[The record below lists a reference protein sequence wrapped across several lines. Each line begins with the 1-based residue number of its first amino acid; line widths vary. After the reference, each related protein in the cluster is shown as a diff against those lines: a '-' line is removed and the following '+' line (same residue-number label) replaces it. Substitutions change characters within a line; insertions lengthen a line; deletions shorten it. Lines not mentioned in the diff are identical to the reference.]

1 MRFFLNLKVGL
12 KLALSALLTFI
23 LLAVLVVRTNS
34 SLTDVLAQDQVL
46 RQAAEANSAL
56 SDAETEGV
64 RAALYNSMAE
74 GAQTLEAVEAA
85 QQGVQQRLARLRERI
100 QSGAEQAQPAER
112 ERALALLPEIDTYA
126 AALNEVTQQR
136 IALLNRRDRVL
147 FPAMNE
153 YDQRFEAV
161 AASMEFEL
169 TEPGRVDEMR
179 QRLMA
184 YHGAVN
190 DLRAAVQRFIGT
202 EDQEQARRLRRAVA
216 QQRVH
221 FRGVSSGPLSP
232 SLRTEVERMG
242 TASATIATAS
252 EEMVTGMAAIAE
264 LRQGRAD
271 PARARLEEGLS
282 AVSQAMEADANER
295 HRAVEAALSQVKQDT
310 LIAGGAIAL
319 VLILAGFATSGAI
332 SAPLRRL
339 STVLSRIAEG
349 NAAVTV
355 PDRNRRDEIGAIAG
369 AVEALRAT
377 VGEAFAQRQMLEQM
391 PAGVMMSDPA
401 KDFRI
406 TYLNARMREILSDHV
421 ADALPCAPEE
431 VPNRNLDIFHA
442 DPAAQRALLSDA
454 ANLPHRERMK
464 MGSEVID
471 LSVSAIR
478 DSQGGYVGPMLVWT
492 LVTEQARLADTFEGQ
507 VSGTVEHVVAQ
518 AQEMREAARRLTASA
533 KQSGQ
538 EAGMVAEAAGR
549 ANADVQAVAAAAE
562 EMAASIVE
570 ITRRVSEAA
579 QVTDRAVQEARST
592 DATMRS
598 LAESATRIG
607 DVVRLIGDIAGQ
619 TNLLALNATIEAA
632 RAGEAGK
639 GFAVVASEVKNLAG
653 QTARATE
660 EISTQ
665 IAEMQSVTGR
675 AVEAIRGIGS
685 TVERTNEISTAI
697 AAAVEQQGAA
707 TQEIARSASQVAE
720 ATGTVTQRIARVR
733 EAAVNDAEA
742 AGGMLEATEGLAGQ
756 ANELRGRASEFL
768 VAIRA

>member
-34 SLTDVLAQDQVL
+34 SLTDVLEQDQVL

-64 RAALYNSMAE
+64 RAALFNSMAE
-74 GAQTLEAVEAA
+74 GAQTLEAVETA

-100 QSGAEQAQPAER
+100 QTGAAQAQPAER
-112 ERALALLPEIDTYA
+112 ERALALLTQIDEYA

-136 IALLNRRDRVL
+136 VALLNRRDKVL

-169 TEPGRVDEMR
+169 TEPARVDEMR

-221 FRGVSSGPLSP
+221 FRGVSSGPLTP

-242 TASATIATAS
+242 NASASIATAS

-282 AVSQAMEADANER
+282 AVSQAMEADANRR
-295 HRAVEAALSQVKQDT
+295 HTAVEASLSQVKQDT

-319 VLILAGFATSGAI
+319 VLILAGLATSSAI

-339 STVLSRIAEG
+339 SAVLSRIAEG

-369 AVEALRAT
+369 AVEALRTT

-391 PAGVMMSDPA
+391 PTGVMMSDPA

-406 TYLNARMREILSDHV
+406 TYMNARMREILSDHV
-421 ADALPCAPEE
+421 ADALPCAPED
-431 VPNRNLDIFHA
+431 VPNQSLDIFHA

-464 MGSEVID
+464 MGGEVID

-592 DATMRS
+592 DVTMRS

-660 EISTQ
+660 EISSQ

-675 AVEAIRGIGS
+675 AVDAIRGIGS

>member
-100 QSGAEQAQPAER
+100 QTGAEQAQPAER
-112 ERALALLPEIDTYA
+112 ERALALLPQIDTYA

-136 IALLNRRDRVL
+136 VALLNRRDKVL

-202 EDQEQARRLRRAVA
+202 EDQEQARRLRRAIA

-232 SLRTEVERMG
+232 SLRSEVERMG
-242 TASATIATAS
+242 TASGTIATAA

-282 AVSQAMEADANER
+282 AVSQAMEADASER

-319 VLILAGFATSGAI
+319 VLILAGLATSSAI

-401 KDFRI
+401 RDFRI
-406 TYLNARMREILSDHV
+406 TYMNARMREILSDHV
-421 ADALPCAPEE
+421 ADALPCAPED
-431 VPNRNLDIFHA
+431 VPNQSLDIFHA

-592 DATMRS
+592 DVTMRS

-756 ANELRGRASEFL
+756 ANDLRDRASEFL